1 MTNDNFFVA
10 LPSYNVDN
18 TGFYKQAVI
27 NRIRTNYPWLT
38 VAGLSNPTV
47 TPKGNHINGVQ
58 NAGPGNLLTFGTGK
72 FHDVNW
78 VRRPE
83 YATERGYEPIIDP
96 VKNWNTLVDKLHNFA
111 MNRKPVYNSY
121 RSSSNTYA
129 LGNDRFVIG
138 GNNVTITDDFVYVGA
153 KALPRTLTS
162 RTYSTLS
169 VPVRRQL
176 EAIAIV
182 IERI

>member
-1 MTNDNFFVA
+1 
-10 LPSYNVDN
+10 
-18 TGFYKQAVI
+18 
-27 NRIRTNYPWLT
+27 
-38 VAGLSNPTV
+38 
-47 TPKGNHINGVQ
+47 
-58 NAGPGNLLTFGTGK
+58 
-72 FHDVNW
+72 
-78 VRRPE
+78 
-83 YATERGYEPIIDP
+83 
-96 VKNWNTLVDKLHNFA
+96 
-111 MNRKPVYNSY
+111 MNRNPVYNSY